1 MERDNLPLLT
11 KVSNDYFNSH
21 AHVERDEILSDCLN
35 DGEDFNSHAH
45 VERDAGEWAARG
57 GIKISTHTL
66 TWSVTVLCAEDVS
79 HRIISTHTL
88 TWSVTPFLSL
98 FT

>member
-45 VERDAGEWAARG
+45 VERDRIVLN
-57 GIKISTHTL
+57 GII
-66 TWSVTVLCAEDVS
+66 
-79 HRIISTHTL
+79 
-88 TWSVTPFLSL
+88 FQ
-98 FT
+98 